1 MKIDVQQQVSFVHA
15 ERPAPLA
22 AQERA
27 RVNAAREAFR
37 KFHAQCFW
45 YLRPDLE
52 ITPAEV
58 PMIAEGLRRNG
69 GRAGFLLAAKLCR

>member
-1 MKIDVQQQVSFVHA
+1 MKIDVQQQVSCVAA

-45 YLRPDLE
+45 YLRTDLE

-69 GRAGFLLAAKLCR
+69 GHAGFLLAAKLCR

>member
-1 MKIDVQQQVSFVHA
+1 MKIDMQQQVSYVGA
-15 ERPAPLA
+15 EMPASLE
-22 AQERA
+22 AQENA
-27 RVNAAREAFR
+27 RVQAAREAFR

-58 PMIAEGLRRNG
+58 PMVAEGLRRNG

>member
-1 MKIDVQQQVSFVHA
+1 MKVVVQQEV
-15 ERPAPLA
+15 L
-22 AQERA
+22 QESA
-27 RVNAAREAFR
+27 RVRAAREAFR

-45 YLRPDLE
+45 YLRADLE

-69 GRAGFLLAAKLCR
+69 GRAGFLLAARLCP

>member
-1 MKIDVQQQVSFVHA
+1 MKIDVQQQVSYVGT
-15 ERPAPLA
+15 EMPAPLE
-22 AQERA
+22 AQENA
-27 RVNAAREAFR
+27 RVQAAREAFR

-45 YLRPDLE
+45 YLRADLE

-58 PMIAEGLRRNG
+58 PMVAEGLRRNG

>member
-1 MKIDVQQQVSFVHA
+1 MKMNAQPQVSFAGV
-15 ERPAPLA
+15 ESPAPLA
-22 AQERA
+22 AKDKA
-27 RVNAAREAFR
+27 RVQAAREAFR

-58 PMIAEGLRRNG
+58 PMVAEGLRRNG
-69 GRAGFLLAAKLCR
+69 GRVGFLLAAKLCR

>member
-1 MKIDVQQQVSFVHA
+1 MKIDVHQQVSCVGA
-15 ERPAPLA
+15 ERSAPLEE
-22 AQERA
+22 QENA
-27 RVNAAREAFR
+27 RVQAAREAFR

-69 GRAGFLLAAKLCR
+69 GRVGFLLAAKLCR